1 MATHDRRI
9 GENLADE
16 VVVLFHGRLVA
27 SGPYK
32 EVLASQDPALM
43 AVLRDLT

>member
-1 MATHDRRI
+1 MSFLQRFKPEFWDYHD
-9 GENLADE
+9 
-16 VVVLFHGRLVA
+16 VA